1 LLELKEGKTLSN
13 ATEIMA
19 LFPSV
24 SSVLSF
30 KTSLILQQLFDV
42 MENSVNNNN
51 NNDVENLQK
60 IRIIIPYNKIL
71 YEIIQKFKQNNNSFV
86 HYISEINDDSVEKAV
101 FLIVDR
107 KISLVIKIKEQDNL
121 ENPDSDREN
130 KDLMSTEKTVFL
142 YNKSDNDIS
151 DSVVYSH
158 VASFEAL
165 WNQTENFEDVK
176 NEDEVKRED
185 FINICAHE
193 LRSPIQPILGL
204 SLLVRNK
211 VTDSSQR
218 EMLDIIIRN
227 AKRLKKLTNDLLEI
241 AKIESG
247 MISLEKEK
255 FNLTD
260 FINNIIKDYENKYSK
275 EDFNN
280 NSSLNII
287 KVIPKDIVFFVEADK
302 DKLIQVIFN
311 ILNNAVGVMGYNY
324 DNNPIKFSLKQSDKN
339 EIQISIKDM
348 GPGIDINILP
358 KLFSKF
364 VAKPGKGIGLGLF
377 ITKSIVEAH
386 GGKIWAENNS
396 GEKGATFFFTLP
408 IIMQIE
414 KNTKVRKVLLV
425 VKIPSFALSLKTV
438 FEKNGDYIVDIL
450 DSPLSALQIFIAGYY
465 DFVILDIEMSE
476 LNGFDLS
483 SQLRLKDDNIQVVFL
498 TSGETNY
505 EPIRDLY
512 GISDKNHFIKKT
524 LAPEK
529 ILMQLGTLNE
539 IK

>member
-1 LLELKEGKTLSN
+1 
-13 ATEIMA
+13 
-19 LFPSV
+19 
-24 SSVLSF
+24 
-30 KTSLILQQLFDV
+30 
-42 MENSVNNNN
+42 
-51 NNDVENLQK
+51 
-60 IRIIIPYNKIL
+60 
-71 YEIIQKFKQNNNSFV
+71 
-86 HYISEINDDSVEKAV
+86 
-101 FLIVDR
+101 
-107 KISLVIKIKEQDNL
+107 
-121 ENPDSDREN
+121 
-130 KDLMSTEKTVFL
+130 
-142 YNKSDNDIS
+142 
-151 DSVVYSH
+151 
-158 VASFEAL
+158 
-165 WNQTENFEDVK
+165 
-176 NEDEVKRED
+176 
-185 FINICAHE
+185 
-193 LRSPIQPILGL
+193 
-204 SLLVRNK
+204 
-211 VTDSSQR
+211 
-218 EMLDIIIRN
+218 
-227 AKRLKKLTNDLLEI
+227 
-241 AKIESG
+241 
-247 MISLEKEK
+247 
-255 FNLTD
+255 
-260 FINNIIKDYENKYSK
+260 
-275 EDFNN
+275 
-280 NSSLNII
+280 
-287 KVIPKDIVFFVEADK
+287 
-302 DKLIQVIFN
+302 
-311 ILNNAVGVMGYNY
+311 MGYNY
-324 DNNPIKFSLKQSDKN
+324 DNNPINFSLKQSDKN

-348 GPGIDINILP
+348 GPGIDIHILP

-396 GEKGATFFFTLP
+396 GEKGATFYFTLP

-425 VKIPSFALSLKTV
+425 VKMSSFALSLKTV

-505 EPIRDLY
+505 EPIRELY

>member
-1 LLELKEGKTLSN
+1 LLELKDDKTISN

-24 SSVLSF
+24 GSVLSF

-51 NNDVENLQK
+51 IDVKNNQK
-60 IRIIIPYNKIL
+60 IRIIIPYDKIL
-71 YEIIQKFKQNNNSFV
+71 YEIVQKFKQSNNSFV

-101 FLIVDR
+101 FLIIDR

-121 ENPDSDREN
+121 ESVDSDTEN
-130 KDLMSTEKTVFL
+130 KDLMLTEKTFFL
-142 YNKSDNDIS
+142 YNKNDNEIS
-151 DSVVYSH
+151 DSIVYSH
-158 VASFEAL
+158 IASFEAL
-165 WNQTENFEDVK
+165 WNQTANFEDTK
-176 NEDEVKRED
+176 NRDEVKRED

-211 VTDSSQR
+211 ITDSSQR

-241 AKIESG
+241 AKIESN
-247 MISLEKEK
+247 MINLEKEK

-260 FINNIIKDYENKYSK
+260 FINYIIKDYENKYSK
-275 EDFNN
+275 EDINN

-287 KVIPKDIVFFVEADK
+287 KVIPKDIVFFIEADK

-311 ILNNAVGVMGYNY
+311 ILNNAIGVLGYNY
-324 DNNPIKFSLKQSDKN
+324 DNNPIYFSLKQSDKN

-348 GPGIDINILP
+348 GPGIDIHILP

-364 VAKPGKGIGLGLF
+364 VAKSGKGIGLGLF

-386 GGKIWAENNS
+386 GGKIWAENNI
-396 GEKGATFFFTLP
+396 GEKGATFYFTLP

-425 VKIPSFALSLKTV
+425 VKTPSFALSLKTV

-450 DSPLSALQIFIAGYY
+450 DSPLSALQIFISGYY

-476 LNGFDLS
+476 LDGFDLS

-505 EPIRDLY
+505 EPIRELY

-529 ILMQLGTLNE
+529 ILMQLGNLNK

>member
-1 LLELKEGKTLSN
+1 
-13 ATEIMA
+13 MA

-30 KTSLILQQLFDV
+30 KTSLILRQLFDI

-51 NNDVENLQK
+51 NEVKNHQK
-60 IRIIIPYNKIL
+60 IRIIIPYDKIL
-71 YEIIQKFKQNNNSFV
+71 YEIIQKFKQNSNSFV

-107 KISLVIKIKEQDNL
+107 KISLVIKIKEQDSL
-121 ENPDSDREN
+121 ESAESDIEN
-130 KDLMSTEKTVFL
+130 KDFMLTEKTFSL

-151 DSVVYSH
+151 ESVVYSH
-158 VASFEAL
+158 IASFEAL
-165 WNQTENFEDVK
+165 WNQTENFEDIK
-176 NEDEVKRED
+176 NEDDIKRED

-211 VTDSSQR
+211 ITDSSQR

-241 AKIESG
+241 AKIESS

-260 FINNIIKDYENKYSK
+260 FLNYIIKDYENKYSK
-275 EDFNN
+275 EDINN
-280 NSSLNII
+280 NSSLNIV

-311 ILNNAVGVMGYNY
+311 ILNNAIGVMGYNY
-324 DNNPIKFSLKQSDKN
+324 DSNPICFSLKQSDKN

-348 GPGIDINILP
+348 GPGIDIHILP
-358 KLFSKF
+358 KLFTKF

-386 GGKIWAENNS
+386 GGKIWAENNRR
-396 GEKGATFFFTLP
+396 EKGATFYFTLP

-425 VKIPSFALSLKTV
+425 VKMPSFALSLKTV
-438 FEKNGDYIVDIL
+438 FEKNGDYIVDTL
-450 DSPLSALQIFIAGYY
+450 DSPLSALQIFISGYY

-505 EPIRDLY
+505 EPIRELY

-529 ILMQLGTLNE
+529 ILMQLATLNE

>member
-1 LLELKEGKTLSN
+1 LLELKDGKTISN

-42 MENSVNNNN
+42 MENSGNNNN
-51 NNDVENLQK
+51 KDVKNNQK
-60 IRIIIPYNKIL
+60 IRIIIPYDKIL

-121 ENPDSDREN
+121 ENADSDREN

-165 WNQTENFEDVK
+165 WKQTENFEDVK

-185 FINICAHE
+185 FINMCAHE

-311 ILNNAVGVMGYNY
+311 ILNNAIGVMGYNY
-324 DNNPIKFSLKQSDKN
+324 DNNPIYFSIKQSDKN

-348 GPGIDINILP
+348 GPGIDIHILP

-386 GGKIWAENNS
+386 GGKIWAENNKE
-396 GEKGATFFFTLP
+396 GKGATFNFTLP

-414 KNTKVRKVLLV
+414 KNTKVRKILLV
-425 VKIPSFALSLKTV
+425 VKTPPFALSLKTV

-450 DSPLSALQIFIAGYY
+450 DSPLSALQIFISGYY

-505 EPIRDLY
+505 EPIRELY

>member
-1 LLELKEGKTLSN
+1 LLELKDGKTISN

-30 KTSLILQQLFDV
+30 KTSLILQRLFDV
-42 MENSVNNNN
+42 MENSGNNNN
-51 NNDVENLQK
+51 KDVKNNQK
-60 IRIIIPYNKIL
+60 IRIIIPYDKQL

-86 HYISEINDDSVEKAV
+86 HYISEINDNSVDKAV
-101 FLIVDR
+101 FLIIDR

-121 ENPDSDREN
+121 KISDSDREN
-130 KDLMSTEKTVFL
+130 KDLMLAEKTFFL

-151 DSVVYSH
+151 DFIVYSH
-158 VASFEAL
+158 IASFEAL
-165 WNQTENFEDVK
+165 WNQTENSEDTK
-176 NEDEVKRED
+176 NKDEVQRED

-211 VTDSSQR
+211 ITDSSQL

-241 AKIESG
+241 AKIESS

-260 FINNIIKDYENKYSK
+260 FINNILKDYENKSIK

-287 KVIPKDIVFFVEADK
+287 KVIPKDIAFFVEADK

-324 DNNPIKFSLKQSDKN
+324 DNNPIYFSLKQCNKN

-348 GPGIDINILP
+348 GPGIDIHILP

-364 VAKPGKGIGLGLF
+364 AAKPGKGIGLGLF

-386 GGKIWAENNS
+386 GGKIWAENNR
-396 GEKGATFFFTLP
+396 GEKGATFYFTLP

-425 VKIPSFALSLKTV
+425 VKMPSFALSLKTV

-450 DSPLSALQIFIAGYY
+450 DSPLSALQIFISGYY

-483 SQLRLKDDNIQVVFL
+483 SQLRLKDDNIRVVFL

-505 EPIRDLY
+505 EPIRELY
-512 GISDKNHFIKKT
+512 GISDKNYFIKKT

-529 ILMQLGTLNE
+529 ILMQLGTLN
-539 IK
+539 